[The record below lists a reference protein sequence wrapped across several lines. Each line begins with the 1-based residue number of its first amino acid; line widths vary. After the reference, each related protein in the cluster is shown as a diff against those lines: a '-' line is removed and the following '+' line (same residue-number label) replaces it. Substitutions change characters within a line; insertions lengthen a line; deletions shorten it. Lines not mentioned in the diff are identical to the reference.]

1 MLDKDVSRRSFVS
14 GAACALA
21 SLSVSLAFGPAKAFA
36 GEDGSLGASEG
47 TPSTADTIALVHTND
62 AHCGTYNYST
72 ELGYA
77 ALVDYVGE
85 QRKTHAEGNVTLV
98 DAGDIL
104 QGSLMG
110 ANSNGEMPA
119 RLITACGY
127 DVVCPGNHEIDYGI
141 DRLRAIATSLNT
153 PFVCCNF
160 LDANGDTLF
169 DPYTVKEYRV
179 RGEVVRI
186 AYVGVLTPATTAE
199 GEQAL
204 IMDEDGNVIYNCC
217 EDETGEKLY
226 AAVQNAV
233 DDART
238 TGDADYVVLL
248 SHLGQGWVT
257 ARWSSTAV
265 IANTTG
271 IDIVVDGHSHNK
283 YVRTNKNADGQ
294 DVVVAQTGWRFQS
307 FGHIEINPV
316 TGTATASL
324 DVTAN
329 LVESWDGSDEQIEML
344 VTQVKEGFEPAPE
357 EIVGT
362 SKATLYTLSEGD
374 VNVSSRSQETNFG
387 DLMADAF
394 AACYKVS
401 SGTSC
406 DLALFSASGF
416 VQNVPAGQ
424 IAFREL
430 SAALPYCNALC
441 VLDVSGQ
448 LILDM
453 LEVGFAAL
461 PDKSTWF
468 FHVSQGFTCTVRTDI
483 PSPAVFTDGGST
495 FVKIE
500 GERRVRDAAIDGVT
514 IDPARLYRLVTTVY
528 IMAQGKKIPHAEN
541 EVEAEH
547 FGFDVSALY
556 GYIVD
561 NLGGTIGEGYL
572 DPNGA
577 GRIRIVD
584 HDDSGSG
591 GDSDSGDDSG
601 DGSKGD
607 SGASDDSD
615 GTDGG
620 VAPAGRTTDGDLPAT
635 GDATAAGVAAAAV
648 LGAGAL
654 AAAAALERD

>member
-1 MLDKDVSRRSFVS
+1 MAIADQNVSRRSLVS

-21 SLSVSLAFGPAKAFA
+21 SLSVSLAFGPARAFA
-36 GEDGSLGASEG
+36 GQDASTEGTGASD
-47 TPSTADTIALVHTND
+47 TADTIAIIHTND
-62 AHCGTYNYST
+62 VHCSAYNSAT
-72 ELGYA
+72 SLGYA
-77 ALVDYVGE
+77 ALVDYVTR
-85 QRKTHAEGNVTLV
+85 QRAAHAEGNVALV

-104 QGSLMG
+104 QGALMG

-127 DVVCPGNHEIDYGI
+127 DVVAPGNHEIDYGI
-141 DRLRAIATSLNT
+141 DRLRALANSLNL

-160 LDANGDTLF
+160 VDRYGDTLF
-169 DPYTVKEYRV
+169 DPYVVKEYRV

-186 AYVGVLTPATTAE
+186 AYVGVLTPATTE
-199 GEQAL
+199 DGEQAL
-204 IMDEDGNVIYNCC
+204 IMDEDGNIIYNCC

-248 SHLGQGWVT
+248 SHLGQDWVT
-257 ARWSSTAV
+257 KRWASDAV

-271 IDIVVDGHSHNK
+271 IDVVVDGHSHNK
-283 YVRTNKNADGQ
+283 YVRTNKNAVGQ

-307 FGHIEINPV
+307 FGHIEIDPV

-324 DVTAN
+324 DVTAR
-329 LVESWDGSDEQIEML
+329 LIESWEGSDPQIEML
-344 VTQVKEGFEPAPE
+344 ITQVREGMEPAPDE
-357 EIVGT
+357 VVGT
-362 SKATLYTLSEGD
+362 AKAMLCAVPEGD
-374 VNVSSRSQETNFG
+374 VTASSRLQETNFG

-394 AACYKVS
+394 AGCYRATMGKA
-401 SGTSC
+401 C

-424 IAFREL
+424 IAFRYL

-453 LEVGFAAL
+453 LEVGYSSL
-461 PDKSTWF
+461 PSASSWF
-468 FHVSQGFTCTVRTDI
+468 FHVSKGVTCTVRTDI
-483 PSPAVFTDGGST
+483 PTPVVFADGGSR
-495 FVKIE
+495 FMKIE
-500 GERRVRDAAIDGVT
+500 GERRVKDAAIDGVA
-514 IDPARLYRLVTTVY
+514 IDPGRLYTLVTTTY

-541 EVEAEH
+541 EEEAEH
-547 FGFDVSALY
+547 FGYDVSALY

-561 NLGGTIGEGYL
+561 NLGGTVDAGYL
-572 DPNGA
+572 DPNGD
-577 GRIRIVD
+577 GRIKIVD
-584 HDDSGSG
+584 RDDSGSG
-591 GDSDSGDDSG
+591 DDSD

-607 SGASDDSD
+607 AGTDSDTPKDDSGD
-615 GTDGG
+615 RK
-620 VAPAGRTTDGDLPAT
+620 PAGKRTDGDLPAT
-635 GDATAAGVAAAAV
+635 GDASASSVAAAVA
-648 LGAGAL
+648 LGAGAV
-654 AAAAALERD
+654 AASAALRS